1 MVTASR
7 LAPPKQNGT
16 RPAALAGTAA
26 TGTGDYRPGTALP
39 TVDPR
44 GRLRPHRPPPAA
56 EVTQGE
62 KNLDAELAA
71 LAASG
76 ASSLVGLMVSD
87 AWSAARDRVARL
99 FARGGDEDQVA
110 GELTAARAELAEADR
125 NGDEEHRAD
134 IQEEWQL
141 RLRRLLRS
149 DPDAAAELRALLD
162 EIAPAEPAAGGVV
175 INNTV
180 SGGTHHAPV
189 IQVGQLGHGT
199 FGSRG

>member
-1 MVTASR
+1 M
-7 LAPPKQNGT
+7 
-16 RPAALAGTAA
+16 
-26 TGTGDYRPGTALP
+26 
-39 TVDPR
+39 
-44 GRLRPHRPPPAA
+44 
-56 EVTQGE
+56 TQGE

-87 AWSAARDRVARL
+87 AWSAARGRVARL

-110 GELTAARAELAEADR
+110 GELTAARDELAEADR
-125 NGDEEHRAD
+125 NGDEEHRVD

-141 RLRRLLRS
+141 RLRRLLRA
-149 DPDAAAELRALLD
+149 DPGAAAELRALLD

>member
-1 MVTASR
+1 M
-7 LAPPKQNGT
+7 
-16 RPAALAGTAA
+16 
-26 TGTGDYRPGTALP
+26 
-39 TVDPR
+39 
-44 GRLRPHRPPPAA
+44 
-56 EVTQGE
+56 TQGE

-87 AWSAARDRVARL
+87 AWSATRERVARL

-110 GELTAARAELAEADR
+110 GELTAARAELAEAER

-134 IQEEWQL
+134 IQEAWKL
-141 RLRRLLRS
+141 RLRGLLRT
-149 DPDAAAELRALLD
+149 DPEAAAELRSLLD
-162 EIAPAEPAAGGVV
+162 EIAPAEPSAGGVV

-199 FGSRG
+199 FGSQRG